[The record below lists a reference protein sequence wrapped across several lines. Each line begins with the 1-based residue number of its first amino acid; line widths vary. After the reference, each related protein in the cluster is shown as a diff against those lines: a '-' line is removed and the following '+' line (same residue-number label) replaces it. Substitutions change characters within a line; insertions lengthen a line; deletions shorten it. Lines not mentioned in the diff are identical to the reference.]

1 MKEPQNIVEF
11 KTMVG
16 RILGQL
22 YSEHPIEIDRDA
34 GTFFGNEVLDDQE
47 SDLFDSTVSY
57 LVRSG
62 YIHQDKQ
69 FYLQLTDT
77 AWEVLQKP
85 NPLQDTK
92 SIGETLYE
100 WMKETGQDT
109 AKDGIKSLVPVALTA
124 LYKAITAAG

>member
-1 MKEPQNIVEF
+1 MEEPLNIVDF

-22 YSEHPIEIDRDA
+22 YSNHPMEIDSDA
-34 GTFFGNEVLDDQE
+34 GTFFDNEALDDEQLR
-47 SDLFDSTVSY
+47 LFDSTVAY

-85 NPLQDTK
+85 NPLQDSK
-92 SIGETLYE
+92 SIGETLYQ

-109 AKDGIKSLVPVALTA
+109 AKDGVKSLVPVALTA